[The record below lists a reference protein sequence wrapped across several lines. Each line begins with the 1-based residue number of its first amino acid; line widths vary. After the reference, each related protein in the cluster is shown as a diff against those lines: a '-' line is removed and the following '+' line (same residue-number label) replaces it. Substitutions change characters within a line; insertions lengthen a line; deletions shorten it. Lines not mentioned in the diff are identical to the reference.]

1 MNKNRQ
7 TMTRRERVIA
17 ALEYREPDR
26 VPLSMS
32 ITIDAYQNL
41 KRYLEIELEEDLK
54 PDRWTEVPVHPLVAE
69 KLGMDAVLLPT
80 GNSNRSTRRSENPDK
95 WYDEWGVELTKIA
108 LPGGGYSN
116 EITCSPLKSATV
128 KDLADYEWPDPYD
141 RSAVEGIREFYR
153 HIHNDTEFAIF
164 SNFGGSI
171 FRRAQYLRG
180 IETFKLDLKEN
191 PEFVEALLKKI
202 CKIQLA
208 RIGMLME
215 AAGKYVDV
223 LCLGGEDMG
232 NQENPVI
239 SLQMFRGVVKPHL
252 EKLWGYTRKKLL
264 EKNPRAK
271 MMRYSCGAVKT
282 FIPDLIQ
289 MQIDVLDPMQP
300 PAEGMDLFELKAEFG
315 DKLIFHGGVDAQHV
329 LPLGTVEEIHEHI
342 KKQIM
347 ALAPGGGYI
356 CAPTYNVQ
364 GNVPPENLIAMRDA
378 VEEFGY
384 YPINL

>member
-7 TMTRRERVIA
+7 SMTRRERVIA
-17 ALEYREPDR
+17 TLEHREPDR

-41 KRYLEIELEEDLK
+41 KRYLGIELEEDFR
-54 PDRWTEVPVHPLVAE
+54 PDRWAGVPVHPLVAE
-69 KLGMDAVLLPT
+69 KFGLDAVLLPT
-80 GNSNRSTRRSENPDK
+80 GNSNISTKQSKNPDK
-95 WYDEWGVELTKIA
+95 WYDEWGVELTKKA
-108 LPGGGYSN
+108 LPGGGYIN
-116 EITCSPLKSATV
+116 EMTCCPLKSATV
-128 KDLADYEWPDPYD
+128 RDLADYKWPDPYN

-153 HIHNDTEFAIF
+153 HIHNDTDFAIF

-180 IETFKLDLKEN
+180 IETFLLDLKEN
-191 PEFVEALLKKI
+191 PEFAEALLEKI

-239 SLQMFRGVVKPHL
+239 SLQMFRAMVKPHL
-252 EKLWGYTRKKLL
+252 EKLWVYTKKKLL

-271 MMRYSCGAVKT
+271 IMRYSCGAVKT
-282 FIPDLIQ
+282 FIPDLIE
-289 MQIDVLDPMQP
+289 MQVDVLDPVQP
-300 PAEGMDLFELKAEFG
+300 PAEDMDLFEMKAEFG
-315 DKLIFHGGVDAQHV
+315 NKLIFQGGIDAQHM
-329 LPLGTVEEIHEHI
+329 LPFGTVEEIHEHI
-342 KKQIM
+342 KKQIR

-356 CAPTYNVQ
+356 CAPSYNVQ